1 MSIKTEHIILYENA
15 ANMEYIADESV
26 ALIVTSP
33 PYPMIQ
39 MWDEIFSSQNKK
51 IADALSNGEG
61 VLSFELMHKALDKV
75 WDEIYRVLK
84 TGGFAC
90 INIGDATRTIAG
102 NFCLY
107 PNHSRILQY
116 LQQSGFSILPD
127 ILWRKQTNAPN
138 KFMGSGMLPAG
149 AYVTLEHEYI
159 LIARKNGKRSFT
171 SAEDKENR
179 HNSALFWEERN
190 VWFSDV
196 WMDIKGTTQKL
207 HDKETRSRSA
217 AFPFELAHR
226 LINMYSVKNDIVLD
240 PFMGT
245 GTTMAAAMAA
255 CRHSI
260 GFEFDSKLCST
271 IESIKKNIVDFS
283 NKHIAGRLQRH
294 VDFAEERIKAKGP
307 LKHINNNYGFPVVT
321 SQERKLLFNRLTGIK
336 NTGGG
341 RFEVSYTA
349 EASHEFQEETV
360 LGHANEKGETKK
372 YNKRKVKQQYF
383 NFN

>member
-51 IADALSNGEG
+51 IAHALSNGEG
-61 VLSFELMHKALDKV
+61 VLSFELMHKELDKV

-116 LQQSGFSILPD
+116 IQQSGFSILPD

-159 LIARKNGKRSFT
+159 LI
-171 SAEDKENR
+171 E
-179 HNSALFWEERN
+179 
-190 VWFSDV
+190 
-196 WMDIKGTTQKL
+196 M
-207 HDKETRSRSA
+207 
-217 AFPFELAHR
+217 
-226 LINMYSVKNDIVLD
+226 
-240 PFMGT
+240 
-245 GTTMAAAMAA
+245 
-255 CRHSI
+255 C
-260 GFEFDSKLCST
+260 
-271 IESIKKNIVDFS
+271 
-283 NKHIAGRLQRH
+283 
-294 VDFAEERIKAKGP
+294 
-307 LKHINNNYGFPVVT
+307 GFPT
-321 SQERKLLFNRLTGIK
+321 YGWI
-336 NTGGG
+336 
-341 RFEVSYTA
+341 
-349 EASHEFQEETV
+349 
-360 LGHANEKGETKK
+360 
-372 YNKRKVKQQYF
+372 
-383 NFN
+383 